1 MPLHCIGEQRGNTSE
16 DNGDTCS
23 LWTDIPESLLLQ
35 IFSYLEATSL
45 VAVTQTCKVWCR
57 VAYDESLWKA
67 LLWQRWCISG
77 VRLPPGRHSWY
88 QEYRR
93 LFYHCPVILSET
105 LTDHS
110 DEVLHVSFSNRG
122 DMFSTTSKDASIK
135 IWQVG
140 YPTTLKYTKD
150 FRELLGWDFTQ
161 FSCFNKSDT
170 MLLVS
175 SVKTT
180 DFMDRR
186 GFVAILSLM
195 HNLQILRVVSMD
207 PSQLFGAWLD
217 DNTFLGGYLEISLDR
232 FATTVQIESFQVDKN
247 SPLPNDKTPVV
258 EEGVGQNLFTFSSE
272 TASLIK
278 FLTVA
283 HVSSTEAKDS
293 SSSQLKTCH
302 GTEDIA
308 LKTESKEEKELDICC
323 NCNINHNE
331 NQSTS
336 VNVDHSCNCMRTS
349 LKEWKSGA
357 SSEPRNPCI
366 SCASAKME
374 DHESPSGTSL
384 KNLIFVTGEF
394 AVALHQLGIKNVS
407 SETLCKQTSSSNE
420 VDEMEVSEGSHHM
433 VVNFSN
439 NDIHVQPLRKSDKPD
454 HLIDLFGH
462 VTGLCLS
469 RDSRYLYL
477 NYRPWIGKVD
487 RNDPWA
493 TPDLS
498 PSIEVLVIDLLTLKN
513 EGVQYVGHKGYS
525 PSTMCCFVF
534 LDVSSDYV
542 GSGSEDARAYLWDKH
557 YKNNIAVYEH
567 SWGVVNAVGFN
578 PANQEYMVTVSDD
591 NTIKI
596 WRSRSE
602 IRKLGPSFDT
612 SQTAPVE
619 ADKCARKS

>member
-1 MPLHCIGEQRGNTSE
+1 M
-16 DNGDTCS
+16 
-23 LWTDIPESLLLQ
+23 
-35 IFSYLEATSL
+35 
-45 VAVTQTCKVWCR
+45 AVTQTCKVWCR
-57 VAYDESLWKA
+57 VAYDESLWKT
-67 LLWQRWCISG
+67 LLWRRWSICG
-77 VRLPPGRHSWY
+77 VSLPPGRDSWY

-110 DEVLHVSFSNRG
+110 DEVLHVSFSNCG

-135 IWQVG
+135 IWEVG

-150 FRELLGWDFTQ
+150 FRELLAWDFTQ

-283 HVSSTEAKDS
+283 HMSSTDAKGS

-308 LKTESKEEKELDICC
+308 LKTESKEEEALDICC
-323 NCNINHNE
+323 NCNVNRNE

-336 VNVDHSCNCMRTS
+336 VNIDHSCNCMRTS
-349 LKEWKSGA
+349 LEEWKSGA
-357 SSEPRNPCI
+357 ISEPRNPCF
-366 SCASAKME
+366 SCAGAKME
-374 DHESPSGTSL
+374 DHESPLGTSL

-407 SETLCKQTSSSNE
+407 SETLCKQTSSSSE
-420 VDEMEVSEGSHHM
+420 MDEMEVSEESHHM

-534 LDVSSDYV
+534 LDVSCDYV

-612 SQTAPVE
+612 SQTAPIE
-619 ADKCARKS
+619 ADKFARKC